1 MDHNLEHDG
10 VHVVVDC
17 EILDDPLQPELV
29 RGVTTHSRQC
39 TSNSQL
45 DCTSKKESRLS
56 QMGDALKAWAKA
68 SKARIETSNTRTE
81 ALLAKVERYKSGTS
95 NKATSAKDIR
105 TGEKKRT
112 KKEEGDERRAKNGE
126 EEEELRTMSGLK
138 QWEDVE
144 AINARVN
151 RCHSSPMV
159 N

>member
-68 SKARIETSNTRTE
+68 SKARIKTSNTRTE

-95 NKATSAKDIR
+95 NKATSASTNDFSIKNDTIALQVIDLPNNDKYLKAI
-105 TGEKKRT
+105 KKFT
-112 KKEEGDERRAKNGE
+112 FLD
-126 EEEELRTMSGLK
+126 
-138 QWEDVE
+138 
-144 AINARVN
+144 
-151 RCHSSPMV
+151 
-159 N
+159 

>member
-17 EILDDPLQPELV
+17 QILDDPQQPELV

-56 QMGDALKAWAKA
+56 QMGDALKAWAKT

-95 NKATSAKDIR
+95 NKATSASTNDFSIKNDTIALQVIDLLDNDKYLKAIKKFTFLDQR
-105 TGEKKRT
+105 EIFINMLGERKM
-112 KKEEGDERRAKNGE
+112 A
-126 EEEELRTMSGLK
+126 
-138 QWEDVE
+138 
-144 AINARVN
+144 
-151 RCHSSPMV
+151 
-159 N
+159 

>member
-95 NKATSAKDIR
+95 NKATSASTNDFSIKNDTIALQVIDLPNNDKYLKAI
-105 TGEKKRT
+105 KKFT
-112 KKEEGDERRAKNGE
+112 FLD
-126 EEEELRTMSGLK
+126 
-138 QWEDVE
+138 
-144 AINARVN
+144 
-151 RCHSSPMV
+151 
-159 N
+159 

>member
-68 SKARIETSNTRTE
+68 SKARIKTSNTRTE

-95 NKATSAKDIR
+95 NKATSASTNDFSIKNDTIALQVIDLPDNDKYLKAI
-105 TGEKKRT
+105 KKFT
-112 KKEEGDERRAKNGE
+112 FLD
-126 EEEELRTMSGLK
+126 
-138 QWEDVE
+138 
-144 AINARVN
+144 
-151 RCHSSPMV
+151 
-159 N
+159 

>member
-17 EILDDPLQPELV
+17 QILDDPQQPELV

-56 QMGDALKAWAKA
+56 QMGDALKAWAKT

-95 NKATSAKDIR
+95 NKATSASTNDFSIKNDTIALQVIDLPDNDKYLKAIKKFTFLDQR
-105 TGEKKRT
+105 EIFINMFGERKM
-112 KKEEGDERRAKNGE
+112 A
-126 EEEELRTMSGLK
+126 
-138 QWEDVE
+138 
-144 AINARVN
+144 
-151 RCHSSPMV
+151 
-159 N
+159 

>member
-17 EILDDPLQPELV
+17 QILDDPQQPELV

-68 SKARIETSNTRTE
+68 SKARIQTSNTRTE

-95 NKATSAKDIR
+95 NKATSASTNDFSIKNDTIALQVIDLPDNDKYLKAIKKFTFLDQR
-105 TGEKKRT
+105 EIFINMFGERKM
-112 KKEEGDERRAKNGE
+112 A
-126 EEEELRTMSGLK
+126 
-138 QWEDVE
+138 
-144 AINARVN
+144 
-151 RCHSSPMV
+151 
-159 N
+159 

>member
-95 NKATSAKDIR
+95 NKATSASTNDFSIKNDTIALQVIDLPDNDKYLKAI
-105 TGEKKRT
+105 KKFT
-112 KKEEGDERRAKNGE
+112 FLD
-126 EEEELRTMSGLK
+126 
-138 QWEDVE
+138 
-144 AINARVN
+144 
-151 RCHSSPMV
+151 
-159 N
+159 

>member
-68 SKARIETSNTRTE
+68 SKARIQTSNTRTE

-95 NKATSAKDIR
+95 NKATSASTNDFSIKNDTIALQVIDLPNNDKYLKAIKKFTFLDQR
-105 TGEKKRT
+105 EIFINMLGERKM
-112 KKEEGDERRAKNGE
+112 A
-126 EEEELRTMSGLK
+126 
-138 QWEDVE
+138 
-144 AINARVN
+144 
-151 RCHSSPMV
+151 
-159 N
+159 

>member
-17 EILDDPLQPELV
+17 QILDDPQQPELV

-68 SKARIETSNTRTE
+68 SKARIQTSNTRTE

-95 NKATSAKDIR
+95 NKATSASTNDFSIKNDTIALQVIDLPDNDKYLKAIKKFTFLDQR
-105 TGEKKRT
+105 EIFINILGERKM
-112 KKEEGDERRAKNGE
+112 A
-126 EEEELRTMSGLK
+126 
-138 QWEDVE
+138 
-144 AINARVN
+144 
-151 RCHSSPMV
+151 
-159 N
+159 